1 MGPHPEIFIPEARG
15 RWLMPR
21 LCRSTQRNSGDE
33 NEAVKAGKRMGN
45 TTRATVP
52 RFVREKEC

>member
-1 MGPHPEIFIPEARG
+1 MVDATIVSVP
-15 RWLMPR
+15 
-21 LCRSTQRNSGDE
+21 TQRNSGDE